1 MQNFLR
7 KIMLFI
13 GNLLQRVMGLF
24 AKSKASS
31 GTNRS
36 TPREE
41 EADLRLHDL
50 SEQEIFQLVQI
61 VERLECSNLLPNLAD
76 KKILYIT
83 PNEPHYLPLITSKGG
98 TDIYKVD
105 VSRGEISQHCKEE
118 AAWTRGSIESL
129 PFKENSFHFAFYASA
144 LTWRSD
150 LVQLIPEASRAL
162 ADGGRLII
170 TCVHPCFEFIN
181 APKLGYQRSIE
192 NLYSALRKSGVFVE
206 EFREG
211 TMEEALK
218 FVQFNPKRMKQL
230 RNLKKLPMVLALRG
244 LKIRQRKA

>member
-1 MQNFLR
+1 
-7 KIMLFI
+7 MLFI

-31 GTNRS
+31 GAGS

-105 VSRGEISQHCKEE
+105 VSRGEISEQHK
-118 AAWTRGSIESL
+118 ADTSWTWTRSSIESL

-150 LVQLIPEASRAL
+150 LVQLIPEASRTL

-218 FVQFNPKRMKQL
+218 FVQLNPKRMKQL

-244 LKIRQRKA
+244 LKIRQRKGN